1 MKLKQTTVRK
11 MFPKHTIVFGV
22 EETLF
27 YAKADKKK
35 ETVVARIAAMSND
48 SLRIF
53 VPMGRAQT
61 LKAFANINLMKGG
74 RAAIRRGLK
83 ADAVGGAVIT
93 ESMVDTCKSI
103 AERTQYEVA
112 LELLRTHWNGGVD
125 VTNWDFLTAP
135 AKHEFHYTGKKKPA
149 AVSPVQQLAETLAKR
164 PRGSK
169 IPQPDEKLTQKTIK
183 DTMKAAEKKPR
194 KPRAKK
200 VTEGQALLMAAG
212 ATFDGNGKMHTP
224 KATPPAAEPVRARKP
239 RTSPAKAPNSAK
251 ATKAVPEQGKWSE
264 DDDAYFVSVMDSA
277 AAMTRRLQEVE
288 DARRKGISVA
298 EYDKKLEAARK
309 RRNAKK

>member
-1 MKLKQTTVRK
+1 MKMKQADVRK
-11 MFPKHTIVFGV
+11 LFPSHTIVFGV

-27 YAKADKKK
+27 YAKTDKKK
-35 ETVVARIAAMSND
+35 ETVVARIAAQVND
-48 SLRIF
+48 SLRVF

-61 LKAFANINLMKGG
+61 LKPFANVYLLSGG
-74 RAAIRRGLK
+74 RSAIRK
-83 ADAVGGAVIT
+83 ALQTGHDRNPDYNPAPTDKMIDAAKVRI
-93 ESMVDTCKSI
+93 EFQ
-103 AERTQYEVA
+103 QYEIAVN
-112 LELLRTHWNGGVD
+112 LLASHWNGGVD

-135 AKHEFHYTGKKKPA
+135 AKHEFHYTGTKKPKA
-149 AVSPVQQLAETLAKR
+149 QMVAENPKPV
-164 PRGSK
+164 
-169 IPQPDEKLTQKTIK
+169 
-183 DTMKAAEKKPR
+183 R

-212 ATFDGNGKMHTP
+212 AHFDGNGKLHTDK

-239 RTSPAKAPNSAK
+239 RTSPAKAPNSTK